1 MKKTLKLAGLLLA
14 LVMVISAL
22 PVMASADPTYSITVN
37 APSAAQD
44 GETYHAWQILSIES
58 KTGSTDDGDLATA
71 TYKVGAD
78 WKDFFTTGAGAA
90 YFDVSTDGLD
100 YVTLKKNTD
109 GESIVPTDAQM
120 AALAKAAL
128 AYADTNSITTTL
140 TADTVSDVAEITVPS
155 DGWYLVDS
163 SVGTICMITNAASNV
178 TINDKNTVPTISK
191 TVANTTKSFAADED
205 NTASVGDVMTYTVV
219 ISAKP
224 GATKYVFHDVMDA
237 GLTYNNDVA
246 VSVGGAALADTNYSL
261 TTATDDTLT
270 VTFTQAYLDTITAAT
285 DITITY
291 TATVNAAAIEDA
303 DSKVDNKAK
312 LNYGD
317 DSYTETD
324 TATVYTYG
332 FDLAKYDGN
341 TDKVIDGATFSLW
354 TDATTGTEIALYYDS
369 ANGYYRP
376 AVGSETASDIAVGV
390 AKIEGLADGT
400 YYLQEENFPA
410 GYNKLAS
417 RVAVTI
423 DGDDVFFTANA
434 PAAVD
439 ADVSDTEGGVLVEN
453 KQGELLPTTGGMGT
467 TILYVIG
474 AILVIGAGVV
484 LVSKKRMGAAK

>member
-14 LVMVISAL
+14 LVMVLSML
-22 PVMASADPTYSITVN
+22 PIMASADDAKTITVN
-37 APSAAQD
+37 APAAAQD

-58 KTGSTDDGDLATA
+58 KTGSTDDDNLASA
-71 TYKVGAD
+71 TYKVGTD
-78 WKDFFTTGAGAA
+78 WKAFFTTGAGAA

-100 YVTLKKNTD
+100 YVTLKKDTD

-128 AYADTNSITTTL
+128 TYAAGVSTTL

-246 VSVGGAALADTNYSL
+246 VSVGGAALANTNYST

-354 TDATTGTEIALYYDS
+354 TDATTGTEIALYYDET
-369 ANGYYRP
+369 NGYYRP
-376 AVGSETASDIAVGV
+376 AVGSESASDIAVGV
-390 AKIEGLADGT
+390 AKVEGLANGE
-400 YYLQEENFPA
+400 YYLQEENNPA

-417 RVAVTI
+417 RVKVTI
-423 DGDDVFFTANA
+423 EDGDVFFTASA
-434 PAAVD
+434 PSAVGD
-439 ADVSDTEGGVLVEN
+439 DISSTAGGVLIEN
-453 KQGELLPTTGGMGT
+453 KQGSVLPETGGIGT
-467 TILYVIG
+467 TIFYVIG
-474 AILVIGAGVV
+474 AILVIGAGVL
-484 LVSKKRMGAAK
+484 LVSKKRMAAK